1 MCHCRLIINRHYTVA
16 SVLSS
21 LHGAGH
27 QPSLAPGTGFRA
39 VGRVAA
45 MATQEAWQGLDPL
58 SPSARPPPGTHVA
71 SHISHAARGSLVHD
85 VGLSCELG
93 RRRLTNTG
101 NTGFVTDADGV
112 PRACSQENL
121 VRVPSTGLGDKIKW
135 QSLAACVW
143 VCWSSPPPPA

>member
-58 SPSARPPPGTHVA
+58 SPSARPPPA
-71 SHISHAARGSLVHD
+71 LMSLVTYHTLH
-85 VGLSCELG
+85 VGASCMML
-93 RRRLTNTG
+93 
-101 NTGFVTDADGV
+101 AS
-112 PRACSQENL
+112 PANL
-121 VRVPSTGLGDKIKW
+121 AVDD
-135 QSLAACVW
+135 
-143 VCWSSPPPPA
+143 